1 MRVNGLMSNGK
12 FEGLVHISN
21 PHGQFTMVATDQRG
35 SLKRMINP
43 QNPGSTSPEEM
54 KRVKMALLRNLA
66 GKKSLGRVSG
76 VLVDP
81 IYSYERSFLE
91 ACDLRADV
99 GLLMAV
105 EASGYGGTGEFAPQA
120 QVFNSLPEDEAV
132 EKIKSRGAAAVK
144 LLVYYHPEGPTHRDQ
159 EAMVKAV
166 GRACE
171 TYELPFLLE
180 PVSHPLTGGPH
191 PKKNPKAFS
200 QIKPRIV
207 VETARELTK
216 PEYCVDVLKAEFPLN
231 LKYSEELGQ
240 APSDACKELD
250 EASQI
255 PWVILSAGVNFNEFV
270 ENLKYAVENGASGF
284 LCGRA
289 IWKEAVGRDDIDAFL
304 LNTGVQRLNQL
315 VEIAEKNAKPWYKKY
330 VSALS
335 QITITR
341 GE

>member
-1 MRVNGLMSNGK
+1 MSTGK
-12 FEGLVHISN
+12 FEGLIHISN
-21 PHGQFTMVATDQRG
+21 TRSQFTMVATDQRG

-43 QNPGSTSPEEM
+43 QTPGSTSSEEM
-54 KRVKMALLRNLA
+54 KRVKMALIRHLA
-66 GKKSLGRVSG
+66 GKTSLGRASG
-76 VLVDP
+76 ILVDP
-81 IYSYERSFLE
+81 IYSYERSFLQ

-105 EASGYGGTGEFAPQA
+105 ESSGYGGTGEFAPQA
-120 QVFNSLPEDEAV
+120 QIFDRLHEDNAV
-132 EKIKSRGAAAVK
+132 KKIKSRGASAVK
-144 LLVYYHPEGPTHRDQ
+144 MLVYYRPEGPTHRDQ

-171 TYELPFLLE
+171 KNDIPFLLE
-180 PVSHPLTGGPH
+180 PVSHPLKGGPH

-200 QIKPRIV
+200 QIKPTVV

-231 LKYSEELGQ
+231 LKHSEDLGQ
-240 APSDACKELD
+240 VPSDACKELD

-255 PWVILSAGVNFNEFV
+255 PWVILSAGVNFEEFV
-270 ENLKYAVENGASGF
+270 ENLNYAVENGASGF

-289 IWKEAVGRDDIDAFL
+289 IWKEAVGHDDIDGFL
-304 LNTGVQRLNQL
+304 LETGVTRLNQL
-315 VEIAEKNAKPWYKKY
+315 VEIAEKRAKPWYKKY
-330 VSALS
+330 VTTLS